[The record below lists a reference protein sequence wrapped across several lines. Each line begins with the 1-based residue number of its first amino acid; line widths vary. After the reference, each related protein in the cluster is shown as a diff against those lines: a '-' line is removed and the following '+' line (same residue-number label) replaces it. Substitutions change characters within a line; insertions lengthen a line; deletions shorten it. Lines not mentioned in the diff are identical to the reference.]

1 MHLPGAT
8 LAGTGSSLLVTHPSG
23 PSGIGVVPRA
33 LQTQSFWVSLELQ
46 RPQQASKEEH
56 PTEPEEGLNPRQ
68 PSPQVLH
75 CDRANQVEFLL
86 SFRPMAPR
94 LLCIASA
101 LRSFLLSLP
110 SVKAIGTVVRGWS
123 VEPQTG
129 LALVLLS
136 LDVNLKMHMHNME
149 IITVLT
155 STGY

>member
-1 MHLPGAT
+1 
-8 LAGTGSSLLVTHPSG
+8 
-23 PSGIGVVPRA
+23 
-33 LQTQSFWVSLELQ
+33 
-46 RPQQASKEEH
+46 
-56 PTEPEEGLNPRQ
+56 
-68 PSPQVLH
+68 
-75 CDRANQVEFLL
+75 
-86 SFRPMAPR
+86 MAPR

-149 IITVLT
+149 KITVLT